1 MVKTIKVAYCKI
13 CKKDVEPSK
22 KKMDTWEKIAWG
34 LISLATL
41 GIGLVVYLI
50 YRFRYQKKKYCSIC
64 NVLVTFKTEEEKE
77 KEEKEKV
84 KFDTSTAKGKVLE
97 KVEHVKKQPKP
108 KKEAEKAFCEFCGSQ
123 IPSSASI
130 CPSCK
135 TVLNK

>member
-1 MVKTIKVAYCKI
+1 MKTIKTAYCKI
-13 CKKDVEPSK
+13 CKKEVEPSK
-22 KKMDTWEKIAWG
+22 KKMDTWDKVAWG
-34 LISLATL
+34 LISLATV
-41 GIGLVVYLI
+41 GIGFIVYLV

-77 KEEKEKV
+77 KEEKTKA

-108 KKEAEKAFCEFCGSQ
+108 KKDPEKEFCDFCGSQ
-123 IPSSASI
+123 IPSSASV

-135 TVLNK
+135 TILNK